1 MTQPPFRR
9 TWLVGLCI
17 ALLTLVGCTAK
28 IDVTFYK
35 GEAWDAVQSI
45 NFAAGEMW
53 GGEAATDTQIEQTIN
68 QWRAAGVEVE
78 WRKEHPAD
86 GSTTYIIEE
95 KGQGYDTLLATVFNE
110 GTTIYEDAEGQIHFE
125 WHGGSGGLVT
135 QEVRLTGGR
144 IVSSNADQ
152 VQGGTAIWYNPTSI
166 EAVLT
171 PSSRLNLGSTLLI
184 VGIVGV
190 VLLALLAA
198 VAVILILA
206 RRKQAAPV
214 PVPAAAPPQEEPPA
228 TRRCIHCGGEIRAQ
242 ARFCSHCGR
251 SQI

>member
-1 MTQPPFRR
+1 MHRNLLR
-9 TWLVGLCI
+9 HILIIGLC
-17 ALLTLVGCTAK
+17 LVMSVLTGCTAK
-28 IDVTFYK
+28 VEVTFYK
-35 GEAWDAVQSI
+35 DEEWEAVQSL
-45 NFAAGEMW
+45 NFAPGEMW
-53 GGEAATDTQIEQTIN
+53 GGEAATDTQLEQTVS

-78 WRKEHPAD
+78 WRKEHPDD

-95 KGQGYDTLLATVFNE
+95 KGRGYDTLLATVFNE

-125 WHGGSGGLVT
+125 WHGGGGLVT

-152 VQGGTAIWYNPTSI
+152 VQGSTAIWYNPTSI

-171 PSSRLNLGSTLLI
+171 PGSRLNLGSTGLI
-184 VGIVGV
+184 GGIVGV
-190 VLLALLAA
+190 VLLALLA
-198 VAVILILA
+198 VGAVILVLA

-214 PVPAAAPPQEEPPA
+214 PVPAAAPPQEGHPA

-242 ARFCSHCGR
+242 ARFCSHCGH